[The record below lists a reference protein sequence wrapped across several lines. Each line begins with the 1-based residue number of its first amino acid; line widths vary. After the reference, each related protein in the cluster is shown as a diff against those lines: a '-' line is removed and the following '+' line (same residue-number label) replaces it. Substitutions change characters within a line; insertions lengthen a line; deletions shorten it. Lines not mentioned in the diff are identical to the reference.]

1 VLDDDVCN
9 GLEAEDL
16 LGQLTVALAQGK
28 DVRWASHGYKVW
40 WDNDKICAIFT
51 ENGFNCALSA
61 DEVEQCYIKGEA

>member
-1 VLDDDVCN
+1 MT
-9 GLEAEDL
+9 

-28 DVRWASHGYKVW
+28 DVRRASHGYKVG
-40 WDNDKICAIFT
+40 WDNDKICALLT